1 MATFLLSRLVH
12 TLPGVSVNERFGT
25 LASAFGSSRFAG
37 SAYQNEPTSRARILR
52 ANCHLSTV
60 APLTHL
66 EFEDKARITEIPDTC
81 DH

>member
-1 MATFLLSRLVH
+1 MATFLLSIFSH
-12 TLPGVSVNERFGT
+12 TFPGVSVNGRFGT

-66 EFEDKARITEIPDTC
+66 EFEDGARTAKVPDTR